1 MANDNNDIN
10 TDELT
15 AGSSSAASSSA
26 CSATS
31 KGAAAAAPS
40 SSIET
45 SESASEQQSAAPAPA
60 EVPRREENPFSF
72 KHFLKWDGPLSSGGS
87 GGGGGGSGTSSH
99 NHHTSNGGGTVGTSG
114 GIASISTN
122 GSINH
127 SRSTSNINGHGTI
140 SNDGERMSA
149 DALLVSGAGNDTSGF
164 AIPASL
170 NATTS
175 SSSSVAGTGSP
186 SKSATTSSLHV
197 VSSTTTGARPKI
209 PQFQSVNTLSSES
222 KMKRSPRFPSFDSQS
237 SLSDFA
243 ADELRFSRPGGG
255 GGGGSNTG
263 GGSGIYTSRSNS
275 SFCSG
280 RLRDGER
287 IGDDSLTGVGGYVQR
302 SYSHYDID
310 PDSPDRDGL
319 VGDGIGAVEDDDR
332 VGSCGRLVGASAEF
346 SAALPDFVQDHL
358 VMEQWYNTLP
368 KGAGSRSASGSGGP
382 VLAEFEHGL
391 GDSVGRGDVQPA
403 LLNDMPFDLTGSIGG
418 AGAGRSRA
426 TGTLPLDLDP
436 ATGNAGIDRTQ
447 RRITPTPSADLP
459 PDLTEGGANG
469 GNLDPGSGIGGPYYY
484 PGGQSPPLASAA
496 SAGTADKIH
505 RLPDF
510 LSDGPIHSSGRLADV
525 THDTPHG
532 TGSDE
537 RASHHRLQQQQ
548 QQQQQQ
554 HQQQQHQRELHY
566 QNRLEME
573 QMVNERLRRE
583 LDSSRRTVGEQSRRI
598 RELERDLE
606 TMVSL
611 AGPQQSHHHHSL
623 TTTSGSS
630 GSTQSNANSF
640 MLAKS
645 RAATAEAEVQRL
657 KQKLAGMSAEL
668 ETLRRENERLKE
680 CEGAIGGT
688 GAGAS
693 ALPRGSPNSP
703 HQTSRFLRSQTLAL
717 RQAAASAENNLRQL
731 LSGVENLRSMA
742 NEIESFNGTFS
753 PGTHGEGSG
762 TRIGASISET
772 YHHRAGDD
780 GNNDGD
786 GDDDDDDDDDD
797 DEGDDDALG
806 PAL

>member
-15 AGSSSAASSSA
+15 AGSSSAAAAASSSSA
-26 CSATS
+26 CSATG
-31 KGAAAAAPS
+31 KGAAGGGAS
-40 SSIET
+40 SSAEAAEST
-45 SESASEQQSAAPAPA
+45 SEQAGAAPAPP

-72 KHFLKWDGPLSSGGS
+72 KHFLKWDGPLSSGG
-87 GGGGGGSGTSSH
+87 GGGSGTSSH
-99 NHHTSNGGGTVGTSG
+99 NHHTSNGGGSVGIGG
-114 GIASISTN
+114 GIAIVSSN

-140 SNDGERMSA
+140 ANDTERTAA
-149 DALLVSGAGNDTSGF
+149 DGLLVSGPCIEPSGF
-164 AIPASL
+164 AIPPSS
-170 NATTS
+170 NAATS
-175 SSSSVAGTGSP
+175 GSSATGTGSP

-243 ADELRFSRPGGG
+243 ADELRFPRPGAGGG
-255 GGGGSNTG
+255 GHTGGSG
-263 GGSGIYTSRSNS
+263 GIYTSRSNS

-287 IGDDSLTGVGGYVQR
+287 IGDDSVPGAGGGYVQR

-332 VGSCGRLVGASAEF
+332 VGGPAAGRLVGASAEF

-368 KGAGSRSASGSGGP
+368 KGAGSRTTGGSAGP

-391 GDSVGRGDVQPA
+391 GEPVGRGDVQPA
-403 LLNDMPFDLTGSIGG
+403 LLNDMPFDLTGNIGVG
-418 AGAGRSRA
+418 AGNRSRA

-469 GNLDPGSGIGGPYYY
+469 GPLDPGSGIGGPYYY
-484 PGGQSPPLASAA
+484 PGGQLPPLAGASA
-496 SAGTADKIH
+496 AGTADKIH

-537 RASHHRLQQQQ
+537 RANHHRQQQ

-554 HQQQQHQRELHY
+554 HLQQQHQRELHY

-611 AGPQQSHHHHSL
+611 AGPQRESHHLHHSL
-623 TTTSGSS
+623 TTSGSS

-753 PGTHGEGSG
+753 PGTHGESSG
-762 TRIGASISET
+762 ARVGASISET
-772 YHHRAGDD
+772 YR
-780 GNNDGD
+780 N
-786 GDDDDDDDDDD
+786 DDDVDDVDDDDDDD

>member
-15 AGSSSAASSSA
+15 AGSSSAAS
-26 CSATS
+26 CSATTG
-31 KGAAAAAPS
+31 KGAAVGAGS
-40 SSIET
+40 SVEASEST
-45 SESASEQQSAAPAPA
+45 SEQPTAAPAPA

-72 KHFLKWDGPLSSGGS
+72 KHFLKWDGPVSS
-87 GGGGGGSGTSSH
+87 GGSGTSSH
-99 NHHTSNGGGTVGTSG
+99 NHHNGGGTVGSSG
-114 GIASISTN
+114 GIANIS
-122 GSINH
+122 SINH

-140 SNDGERMSA
+140 ANDVERMSA
-149 DALLVSGAGNDTSGF
+149 EVLQAGGTGNDMTGF
-164 AIPASL
+164 AIPASSN
-170 NATTS
+170 NATGGST
-175 SSSSVAGTGSP
+175 VTGGTGSP

-243 ADELRFSRPGGG
+243 ADELRFPRPGPGVGG
-255 GGGGSNTG
+255 A

-280 RLRDGER
+280 RLRDGDR
-287 IGDDSLTGVGGYVQR
+287 IGDDSVPGVGGYVQR

-319 VGDGIGAVEDDDR
+319 VPDGIGTAEDDDR
-332 VGSCGRLVGASAEF
+332 TGGPAGRLVGASAEF

-368 KGAGSRSASGSGGP
+368 KGGGSRGPSGSGP

-391 GDSVGRGDVQPA
+391 GDPVGRGDVQPA
-403 LLNDMPFDLTGSIGG
+403 LLNDMPFDLTGNIGG
-418 AGAGRSRA
+418 GGGVGRSRA

-436 ATGNAGIDRTQ
+436 AAGNAGLDRTQ

-469 GNLDPGSGIGGPYYY
+469 GILDPGSGIGGPYYY
-484 PGGQSPPLASAA
+484 PGGQSPPLAAAA

-532 TGSDE
+532 TGSEE
-537 RASHHRLQQQQ
+537 RANHHRLQQQQ
-548 QQQQQQ
+548 QQHQQQQ

-566 QNRLEME
+566 QNRLEIE

-611 AGPQQSHHHHSL
+611 AGPQQTHHHHSL
-623 TTTSGSS
+623 TTSGSS

-657 KQKLAGMSAEL
+657 KQKLAGMTAEL

-762 TRIGASISET
+762 TRAGASISEP
-772 YHHRAGDD
+772 YRHRAGDD
-780 GNNDGD
+780 DDG
-786 GDDDDDDDDDD
+786 DDDDDDDDD